1 MNFRTEIE
9 VAAQMPFSISH
20 DDRIVLL
27 GSCFTD
33 SIGSRLD
40 DDGFTTT
47 HNPMGPLYNPA
58 SIARVVK
65 RDVPYS
71 LDDLYR
77 DETGLY
83 HCMDFASRYS
93 YTDADKLL
101 SIINTCRAELQQ
113 RIDEAS
119 VVIITFGTARVYDFV
134 PGGYVAGNCHR
145 LPSALFNERLL
156 TIDRIVD
163 EWLPIVKSLNK
174 KVIFTL
180 SPIRYTADGLARNS
194 LSKSILRVAIERLCT
209 ESQAVYFPAFEIMND
224 DLRDYRFYADD
235 LKHPTAMAVEY
246 IYQYFERTFFSDAT
260 QAHAAKCHRETMR
273 KRHIPDIHKL

>member
-9 VAAQMPFSISH
+9 ATHAPFGISH
-20 DDRIVLL
+20 SDRIVLL

-33 SIGSRLD
+33 SVGSRLD
-40 DDGFTTT
+40 DDGFTTV

-65 RDVPYS
+65 RQAPYS
-71 LDDLYR
+71 IDDLYR
-77 DETGLY
+77 DGSGIY
-83 HCMDFASRYS
+83 HCMDYAARYS
-93 YTDADKLL
+93 DADGDKLI
-101 SIINTCRAELQQ
+101 SIINTRRSELQQ
-113 RIDEAS
+113 RIEDAT
-119 VVIITFGTARVYDFV
+119 VVIITFGTARVYDFT

-145 LPSALFNERLL
+145 LPAALFNERLL
-156 TIDRIVD
+156 SIEEIVN
-163 EWLPIVKSLNK
+163 EWKPIVESLNK

-194 LSKSILRVAIERLCT
+194 LSKAILRVAIEQLCS
-209 ESQAVYFPAFEIMND
+209 ESGAVYFPAFEIMND

-246 IYQYFERTFFSDAT
+246 IYQHFGRTFFSEAT
-260 QAHAAKCHRETMR
+260 RAQAAECHRETMR
-273 KRHIPDIHKL
+273 NRHIPDIHQL

>member
-9 VAAQMPFSISH
+9 ATHAPFGISH
-20 DDRIVLL
+20 SDRIVLL

-33 SIGSRLD
+33 SVGSRLD
-40 DDGFTTT
+40 DDGFTTV

-65 RDVPYS
+65 RQAPYS
-71 LDDLYR
+71 IDDLYR
-77 DETGLY
+77 DGSGIY
-83 HCMDFASRYS
+83 HCMDYAARYS
-93 YTDADKLL
+93 DADGDKLL
-101 SIINTCRAELQQ
+101 SIINTRRSELQQ
-113 RIDEAS
+113 RIEDAT
-119 VVIITFGTARVYDFV
+119 VVIITFGTARVYDFT

-145 LPSALFNERLL
+145 LPAALFNERLL
-156 TIDRIVD
+156 SIEEIVD
-163 EWLPIVKSLNK
+163 EWKPIVESLNK

-194 LSKSILRVAIERLCT
+194 LSKAILRVAIEQLCT

-246 IYQYFERTFFSDAT
+246 IYQHFSRTFFSDAT
-260 QAHAAKCHRETMR
+260 RAQAAECHRETMR
-273 KRHIPDIHKL
+273 NRHIPDIHQL

>member
-9 VAAQMPFSISH
+9 ATHAPFGISH
-20 DDRIVLL
+20 SDRIVLL

-33 SIGSRLD
+33 SVGSRLD
-40 DDGFTTT
+40 DDGFTTV

-58 SIARVVK
+58 SIARVVN

-83 HCMDFASRYS
+83 HCMDYASRYS
-93 YTDADKLL
+93 DTDADKLL
-101 SIINTCRAELQQ
+101 SIINTRRSELQQ
-113 RIDEAS
+113 RIEDAT
-119 VVIITFGTARVYDFV
+119 VVIITFGTARVYDFT

-145 LPSALFNERLL
+145 LPAALFNERLL
-156 TIDRIVD
+156 SIEEIVD
-163 EWLPIVKSLNK
+163 EWKPIVESLNK

-194 LSKSILRVAIERLCT
+194 LSKAILRVAIEQLCS
-209 ESQAVYFPAFEIMND
+209 ESGAVYFPAFEIMND

-246 IYQYFERTFFSDAT
+246 IYQHFSRTFFSDAT
-260 QAHAAKCHRETMR
+260 RAQAAECHRETMR
-273 KRHIPDIHKL
+273 NRHIPDIHQL

>member
-9 VAAQMPFSISH
+9 ATHAPFGISH
-20 DDRIVLL
+20 SDRIVLL

-33 SIGSRLD
+33 SVGSRLD
-40 DDGFTTT
+40 DDGFTTV

-65 RDVPYS
+65 RQVPYS
-71 LDDLYR
+71 IDDLYR
-77 DETGLY
+77 DGSGIY
-83 HCMDFASRYS
+83 HCMDYAARYS
-93 YTDADKLL
+93 DADGDKLL
-101 SIINTCRAELQQ
+101 SIINTRRSELQQ
-113 RIDEAS
+113 RIEDAS
-119 VVIITFGTARVYDFV
+119 VVIITFGTARVYDFT

-145 LPSALFNERLL
+145 LPAALFNERLL
-156 TIDRIVD
+156 SIEEIVD
-163 EWLPIVKSLNK
+163 EWKPIVESLNK

-194 LSKSILRVAIERLCT
+194 LSKAILRVAIEQLCS
-209 ESQAVYFPAFEIMND
+209 ESGAEYFPAFEIMND

-246 IYQYFERTFFSDAT
+246 IYQHFSRTFFSDAT
-260 QAHAAKCHRETMR
+260 RARASECHRETMR
-273 KRHIPDIHKL
+273 NRHIPDIHQL

>member
-9 VAAQMPFSISH
+9 ATHAPFGISH
-20 DDRIVLL
+20 SDRIVLL

-33 SIGSRLD
+33 SVGSRLD
-40 DDGFTTT
+40 DDGFTTV

-65 RDVPYS
+65 RQAPYS
-71 LDDLYR
+71 IDDLYR
-77 DETGLY
+77 DGSGIY
-83 HCMDFASRYS
+83 HCMDYAARYS
-93 YTDADKLL
+93 DADGDKLL
-101 SIINTCRAELQQ
+101 GIINTRRSELQQ
-113 RIDEAS
+113 RIEDAT
-119 VVIITFGTARVYDFV
+119 VVIITFGTARVYDFT

-145 LPSALFNERLL
+145 LPAALFNERLL
-156 TIDRIVD
+156 SIEEIVD
-163 EWLPIVKSLNK
+163 EWKPIVESLNK

-194 LSKSILRVAIERLCT
+194 LSKAILRVAIEQLCS
-209 ESQAVYFPAFEIMND
+209 ESGAVYFPAFEIMND

-246 IYQYFERTFFSDAT
+246 IYQHFSRTFFSDAT
-260 QAHAAKCHRETMR
+260 RAQAAECHRETMR
-273 KRHIPDIHKL
+273 NRHIPDIHQL

>member
-9 VAAQMPFSISH
+9 ATHAPFGISH
-20 DDRIVLL
+20 SDRIVLL

-33 SIGSRLD
+33 SVGSRLD
-40 DDGFTTT
+40 DDGFTTV

-83 HCMDFASRYS
+83 HCMDYASRYS
-93 YTDADKLL
+93 DTDADKLL
-101 SIINTCRAELQQ
+101 SIINTRRSELQQ
-113 RIDEAS
+113 RIEDAT
-119 VVIITFGTARVYDFV
+119 VVIITFGTARVYDFT

-145 LPSALFNERLL
+145 LPAALFNERLL
-156 TIDRIVD
+156 SIEEIVD
-163 EWLPIVKSLNK
+163 EWKPIVESLNK

-194 LSKSILRVAIERLCT
+194 LSKAILRVAIEQLCS
-209 ESQAVYFPAFEIMND
+209 ESGAVYFPAFEIMND

-246 IYQYFERTFFSDAT
+246 IYQHFSRTFFSDAT
-260 QAHAAKCHRETMR
+260 RAQAAECHRETMR
-273 KRHIPDIHKL
+273 NRHIPDIHQL

>member
-9 VAAQMPFSISH
+9 ATHAPFGISH
-20 DDRIVLL
+20 SDRIVLL

-33 SIGSRLD
+33 SVGSRLD
-40 DDGFTTT
+40 DDGFTTV

-65 RDVPYS
+65 RQAPYS
-71 LDDLYR
+71 IDDLYR
-77 DETGLY
+77 DGSGIY
-83 HCMDFASRYS
+83 HCMDYAARYS
-93 YTDADKLL
+93 DADGDKLL
-101 SIINTCRAELQQ
+101 SIINTRRSELQQ
-113 RIDEAS
+113 RIEDAT
-119 VVIITFGTARVYDFV
+119 VVIITFGTARVYDFT

-145 LPSALFNERLL
+145 LPAAPFNERLL
-156 TIDRIVD
+156 SIEEIVD
-163 EWLPIVKSLNK
+163 EWKPIVESLNK

-194 LSKSILRVAIERLCT
+194 LSKAILRVAIEQLCS
-209 ESQAVYFPAFEIMND
+209 ESGAVYFPAFEIMND

-246 IYQYFERTFFSDAT
+246 IYQHFSRTFFSDAT
-260 QAHAAKCHRETMR
+260 RAQAAECHRETMR
-273 KRHIPDIHKL
+273 NRHIPDIHQL

>member
-9 VAAQMPFSISH
+9 ATHAPFGISH
-20 DDRIVLL
+20 SDRIVLL

-33 SIGSRLD
+33 SVGSRLD
-40 DDGFTTT
+40 DDGFTTV

-65 RDVPYS
+65 RKAPYS
-71 LDDLYR
+71 IDDLYR
-77 DETGLY
+77 DGSGTY
-83 HCMDFASRYS
+83 HCMDYAARYS
-93 YTDADKLL
+93 DADGDKLL
-101 SIINTCRAELQQ
+101 SIINTRRSELQQ
-113 RIDEAS
+113 RIEDAT
-119 VVIITFGTARVYDFV
+119 VVIITFGTARVYDFT

-145 LPSALFNERLL
+145 LPAALFNERLL
-156 TIDRIVD
+156 SIEEIVD
-163 EWLPIVKSLNK
+163 EWKPIVESLNK

-194 LSKSILRVAIERLCT
+194 LSKAILRVAIEQLCS
-209 ESQAVYFPAFEIMND
+209 ESGAVYFPAFEIMND

-246 IYQYFERTFFSDAT
+246 IYQHFSRTFFSDAT
-260 QAHAAKCHRETMR
+260 RAQAAECHRETMR
-273 KRHIPDIHKL
+273 NRHIPDIHQL

>member
-9 VAAQMPFSISH
+9 ATHAPFGISH
-20 DDRIVLL
+20 SDRIVLL

-33 SIGSRLD
+33 SVGSRLD
-40 DDGFTTT
+40 DDGFTTV

-65 RDVPYS
+65 RQAPYS
-71 LDDLYR
+71 IDDLYR
-77 DETGLY
+77 DGSGIY
-83 HCMDFASRYS
+83 HCMDYAARYS
-93 YTDADKLL
+93 DADGDKLL
-101 SIINTCRAELQQ
+101 SIINTRRSELQQ
-113 RIDEAS
+113 RIEDAT
-119 VVIITFGTARVYDFV
+119 VVIITFGTARVYDFT

-145 LPSALFNERLL
+145 LPAALFNERLL
-156 TIDRIVD
+156 SIEEIVD
-163 EWLPIVKSLNK
+163 EWKPIVESLNK

-194 LSKSILRVAIERLCT
+194 LSKAILRVAIEQLCS
-209 ESQAVYFPAFEIMND
+209 ESGAVYFPAFEIMND

-246 IYQYFERTFFSDAT
+246 IYQHFSRTFFSDAT
-260 QAHAAKCHRETMR
+260 RAQAAECHRETMR
-273 KRHIPDIHKL
+273 NRHIPDIHQL